1 MPEIAYVPHN
11 ISQVKAYINFQT
23 STFLFSDTIFLVW
36 WLCKVHSRSNVVVP
50 VQLKGLHRRGIPF
63 LETFLHIPTCF
74 ILLVPLYGLRVHV
87 CMPHRVCMFVW
98 VCFSQFLCL
107 SGVWV
112 VMWWV
117 SREVE
122 VVQVDIRFPNQ
133 SHSLTIVCIWLGGGW
148 LQYILT
154 MEGYIVKKALKEGE
168 KEPKFYYYHSLVVQA
183 ARQQPQNNMRSL
195 TLLTIW
201 AVLSVSLSM
210 NGKLGKHIVLFHHNF
225 WLWQCI
231 LKEIN

>member
-50 VQLKGLHRRGIPF
+50 VQLKGLHRRRIPF

-74 ILLVPLYGLRVHV
+74 ILLVPLYGLCVHV
-87 CMPHRVCMFVW
+87 CMPYRVCMFVW

-168 KEPKFYYYHSLVVQA
+168 KEPKFYYYHSLVVQESSKTTT
-183 ARQQPQNNMRSL
+183 QKQHEVSDSPDHLCRS
-195 TLLTIW
+195 
-201 AVLSVSLSM
+201 VGLSV
-210 NGKLGKHIVLFHHNF
+210 H
-225 WLWQCI
+225 
-231 LKEIN
+231 ER

>member
-1 MPEIAYVPHN
+1 MFPLFYLYTTTITMPEIAYVSNN
-11 ISQVKAYINFQT
+11 ISQLKAYTNFQT

-74 ILLVPLYGLRVHV
+74 ILLVPLYGLCVHV
-87 CMPHRVCMFVW
+87 CMPYRVCMFVW

-168 KEPKFYYYHSLVVQA
+168 KEPKFYYYHSLVVQESSKTTT
-183 ARQQPQNNMRSL
+183 QKQHEVSDSPDHLCRS
-195 TLLTIW
+195 
-201 AVLSVSLSM
+201 VGLSV
-210 NGKLGKHIVLFHHNF
+210 H
-225 WLWQCI
+225 
-231 LKEIN
+231 ER